1 MIRRLRRA
9 QEGIHFLD
17 ILLDETICEG
27 KILVPE
33 ELVRDA
39 GGINEKLQ
47 AKQKYELLL
56 RIAQQ
61 LPIVLEEISGE
72 ESSDGYIILGAD
84 EADDFPDRLLC
95 NRKIQW
101 RTRGGGLL

>member
-39 GGINEKLQ
+39 GGISSHRLCWKKLVV
-47 AKQKYELLL
+47 
-56 RIAQQ
+56 R
-61 LPIVLEEISGE
+61 
-72 ESSDGYIILGAD
+72 
-84 EADDFPDRLLC
+84 
-95 NRKIQW
+95 NH
-101 RTRGGGLL
+101 RTDM

>member
-39 GGINEKLQ
+39 GGINENFRQSKNMNYCFGLHSSHRLCWKKLVV
-47 AKQKYELLL
+47 
-56 RIAQQ
+56 R
-61 LPIVLEEISGE
+61 
-72 ESSDGYIILGAD
+72 
-84 EADDFPDRLLC
+84 
-95 NRKIQW
+95 NH
-101 RTRGGGLL
+101 RTDM